1 MARFVHR
8 LSSPL
13 AAVQAFWAVLDL
25 QAQTAVIPLTTTKP
39 LTPLSPQG
47 RVQQGGTFDGVTNFG
62 PWQLHDPMTVEELTA
77 PEDGGRCF
85 ARIQKSGKVVLGWV
99 LVEAENLPEGGSR
112 LTWEQEIRIV
122 GISKVADPLVGVGGK
137 IAYGLALRQLL
148 SRALKA

>member
-13 AAVQAFWAVLDL
+13 TAVEAFWAVLDL
-25 QAQTAVIPLTTTKP
+25 QAQTAVIPLTTTMA
-39 LTPLSPQG
+39 LNELSPEG
-47 RVQQGGTFDGVTNFG
+47 RVREGSEFDGVTNFG
-62 PWQLHDPMTVEELTA
+62 PWKLHDPMTVETLSA

-85 ARIQKSGKVVLGWV
+85 ARIAKTGKVVLGWV

-112 LTWEQEIRIV
+112 LTWEQEISIV

-137 IAYGLALRQLL
+137 AAYGVALRQLL
-148 SRALKA
+148 SRAVKA